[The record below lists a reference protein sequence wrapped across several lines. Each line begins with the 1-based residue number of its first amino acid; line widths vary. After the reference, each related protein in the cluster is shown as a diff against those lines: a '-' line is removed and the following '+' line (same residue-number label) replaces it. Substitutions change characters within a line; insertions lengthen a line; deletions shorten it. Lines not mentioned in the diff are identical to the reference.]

1 MSRKRYKRS
10 VRRHPPAPVLTH
22 SILTKNI
29 ARALNVSDVRAKGM
43 LRVVLNELR
52 LGIARNQRVHI
63 LHFGI
68 WQCVIREERLGGNF
82 TPGGTRTQ
90 RALRKVKFK
99 PSPKFC
105 SAVNTGEKS

>member
-1 MSRKRYKRS
+1 MSHKKYRRS
-10 VRRHPPAPVLTH
+10 MRRHPPIAALTC

-29 ARALNVSDVRAKGM
+29 ARALNIPDVRAKGM

-63 LHFGI
+63 LDFGI

-82 TPGGTRTQ
+82 TPGETRTQ

-105 SAVNTGEKS
+105 SQVNTGERP